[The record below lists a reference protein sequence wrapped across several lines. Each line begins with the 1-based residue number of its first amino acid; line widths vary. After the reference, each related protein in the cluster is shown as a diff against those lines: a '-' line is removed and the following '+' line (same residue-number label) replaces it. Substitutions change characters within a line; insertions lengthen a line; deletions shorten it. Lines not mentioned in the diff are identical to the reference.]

1 MKKLIFLILF
11 TALVGCAE
19 GEYESLSE
27 CKIKERQKIVGEI
40 SFEDKQNIENYC
52 YSLSSKK
59 CDEEYLGALRAL
71 HNYSEG
77 GVYNHEYSKECRAW
91 FD

>member
-1 MKKLIFLILF
+1 MKIITLILSVF
-11 TALVGCAE
+11 IFIVGCS
-19 GEYESLSE
+19 EYSSITE
-27 CKIKERQKIVGEI
+27 CKVKERQKIVGEI

-71 HNYSEG
+71 QTNSEG

>member
-1 MKKLIFLILF
+1 MKIITLILSVF
-11 TALVGCAE
+11 IFIVGCS
-19 GEYESLSE
+19 EYSSITE
-27 CKIKERQKIVGEI
+27 CKVKERQKIVGEI

-77 GVYNHEYSKECRAW
+77 GVYNLSLIHI
-91 FD
+91 

>member
-1 MKKLIFLILF
+1 MKIITLILSVF
-11 TALVGCAE
+11 IFIVGCS
-19 GEYESLSE
+19 EYSSITE
-27 CKIKERQKIVGEI
+27 CKVKERQKIVGEI

>member
-1 MKKLIFLILF
+1 MKIIILILSVF
-11 TALVGCAE
+11 IFIVGCS
-19 GEYESLSE
+19 EYSSITE
-27 CKIKERQKIVGEI
+27 CKVKERQKIVGEI

>member
-1 MKKLIFLILF
+1 MKIIILILSVF
-11 TALVGCAE
+11 IFIVGCS
-19 GEYESLSE
+19 EYSSITE
-27 CKIKERQKIVGEI
+27 CKVKERQKIVGEI

-52 YSLSSKK
+52 YSLTSKK
-59 CDEEYLGALRAL
+59 CDEENLADLRAF
-71 HNYSEG
+71 HNYTEG